1 MKKIYTLFCLVIF
14 VRAISQSPYPNFNFE
29 LGNLN
34 NWSFYSAGRN
44 ATSHNLISVTPCTI
58 AVNPTASAC
67 GFNIYDTVIQKT
79 ICSLSTTPPTPGR
92 YTTYISPSGGV
103 KIASY
108 QFTVNAIA
116 PVINI
121 QYVMML
127 VTGASEVWADQPFN
141 QIMVKDMSNN
151 IIAGTFEDFTV
162 TTHSALAIPQSTTS
176 LAYCLGWG
184 LYTKNLT
191 GYIGQVLK
199 VEIVQA
205 PCAYSGHGG
214 GALIDGYFSSV
225 TGIKEAD
232 LLNPIQIVPNPA
244 NNYINV
250 KSHNGE
256 DLEVSIYDMQG
267 RLLIDKASGSI
278 NVTDL
283 ENGMYI
289 LRAIGQKSSYTKTFI
304 KE

>member
-1 MKKIYTLFCLVIF
+1 MIF

-58 AVNPTASAC
+58 AVNPTSSAC
-67 GFNIYDTVIQKT
+67 GYTIVDTVSTKT
-79 ICSLSTTPPTPGR
+79 LLCSLPTTPPSPGR
-92 YTTYISPSGGV
+92 YTTYISPGSV
-103 KIASY
+103 KVASY

-121 QYVMML
+121 QYDMVL
-127 VTGASEVWADQPFN
+127 VTGASEVWVDQPFN

-162 TTHSALAIPQSTTS
+162 TTHSALAVPQGTNT
-176 LAYCLGWG
+176 LTYCLGWG

-205 PCAYSGHGG
+205 SCAYSGHGG
-214 GALIDGYFSSV
+214 AMLIDGYFSST
-225 TGIKEAD
+225 TGVKEVD
-232 LLNPIQIVPNPA
+232 LMNQIQIVPNPSS
-244 NNYINV
+244 NYINV
-250 KSHNGE
+250 KSHDGE

-283 ENGMYI
+283 QNGMYI